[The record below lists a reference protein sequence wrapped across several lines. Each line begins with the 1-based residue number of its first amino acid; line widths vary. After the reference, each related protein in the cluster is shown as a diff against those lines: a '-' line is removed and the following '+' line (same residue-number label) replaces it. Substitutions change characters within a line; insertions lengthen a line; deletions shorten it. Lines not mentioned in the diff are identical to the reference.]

1 MTIENEERLSGAMQ
15 ENVLTLLCFD
25 DQRAK
30 LLRSSLKP
38 SLFESAVFRD
48 IAAQAMDFID
58 QFNEPIKDHLPDTLE
73 HILNGDDSRKALSYK
88 KTIENLFVAKDGING
103 DYVIGQLNKFV
114 RQQNMKSAIVKA
126 VEAIEDGRIDEAE
139 VEIQKGLNAQLVSF
153 DLGTNIGD
161 AQSALKFLDSSS
173 DGFFT
178 GIEEL
183 DKRDAMPR
191 RKELF
196 IPIAPRGRGKS
207 WFVTHLAKMGLLQR
221 ASVLVVTLEM
231 SEDRYAQRFLQAF
244 FSVSKRQSTV
254 RIPVFHKDGEG
265 VLQEIVHEELERMTL
280 QDPNIRAYLSKRITR
295 EFRKRPPLI
304 IKAFPTGSL
313 TIPMLNAYLDG
324 LERFH
329 KITPDILIVDYPDLM
344 QIDAKNMRLEIGKTY
359 ADLRG
364 IGVARNCA
372 IIAPSQG
379 NRESETAK
387 LVTGSMAAEDISKLA
402 IADTVITYSQT
413 PAEKRLGLARLLCDK
428 SRNDEDKFQLLISQ
442 AYQMGQFSL
451 DSVMMNQDYWD
462 LVDPVRPRHG
472 DD

>member
-161 AQSALKFLDSSS
+161 AQ
-173 DGFFT
+173 
-178 GIEEL
+178 
-183 DKRDAMPR
+183 
-191 RKELF
+191 
-196 IPIAPRGRGKS
+196 
-207 WFVTHLAKMGLLQR
+207 
-221 ASVLVVTLEM
+221 
-231 SEDRYAQRFLQAF
+231 
-244 FSVSKRQSTV
+244 
-254 RIPVFHKDGEG
+254 
-265 VLQEIVHEELERMTL
+265 
-280 QDPNIRAYLSKRITR
+280 
-295 EFRKRPPLI
+295 
-304 IKAFPTGSL
+304 
-313 TIPMLNAYLDG
+313 
-324 LERFH
+324 
-329 KITPDILIVDYPDLM
+329 
-344 QIDAKNMRLEIGKTY
+344 
-359 ADLRG
+359 
-364 IGVARNCA
+364 
-372 IIAPSQG
+372 
-379 NRESETAK
+379 
-387 LVTGSMAAEDISKLA
+387 
-402 IADTVITYSQT
+402 
-413 PAEKRLGLARLLCDK
+413 
-428 SRNDEDKFQLLISQ
+428 
-442 AYQMGQFSL
+442 
-451 DSVMMNQDYWD
+451 
-462 LVDPVRPRHG
+462 
-472 DD
+472 